1 MKSYM
6 LTSALTGILL
16 GVAAYF
22 ICLAVLPEQALM
34 VALAAGALAALLM
47 LPALV
52 YHEKTMNKKYAAF
65 EASIQSP
72 VFFKANGNFNMAC
85 RVRNGNIYFCDKGI
99 IFAALDQSPAA
110 VEQLLLPEIERY
122 EFDASHMNVFAK
134 DGRSF
139 LITTPDAQKIL
150 AVLKEAKWID

>member
-6 LTSALTGILL
+6 FVSGLTGVLL

-22 ICLAVLPEQALM
+22 ICLAVLPEQALW
-34 VALAAGALAALLM
+34 VALAAGALAALLLLPM
-47 LPALV
+47 LV
-52 YHEKTMNKKYAAF
+52 MHEKTMNKKYAAF

-72 VFFKANGNFNMAC
+72 VFFKANGNFTMVNK
-85 RVRNGNIYFCDKGI
+85 VRNGNIYFCEKGI

-110 VEQLLLPEIERY
+110 VEQVLRPEIERY
-122 EFDASHMNVFAK
+122 EFDQAHMNVYAK
-134 DGRSF
+134 DGRNF